1 MAIFNNT
8 NGNQTFNGVP
18 GEYNQVDYRGSLS
31 DFRIYRNDN
40 GTVTVEH
47 PTLGT
52 DILNRIDGF
61 WFGGDNSWFSID
73 DAIAQT
79 PGRGGAVTAPTPFIN
94 AWGVLEGT
102 DGNDTLFDTFATNG
116 LYGGEG
122 NDFLFGS
129 LLNYSQ
135 AEYDG
140 SADDYTFTQNAN
152 GSVRVTSAQYGVDT
166 LNNIDGIW
174 FRGEARWSS
183 VEDLIET
190 TGGNDTGGNG
200 GGTGTVIGGVITGRN
215 DVNDRL
221 EGTNANDTFYAGRGD
236 DAINGGGG
244 RDTLR
249 VDGDITEWTF
259 DLQNNGTLIMTHPT
273 WGENIVT
280 GVEQLFSIRAGR
292 NYTIDQA
299 LQLTDRLPEFRLD
312 ADNVLNGT
320 NGNDNMVGANAGT
333 NFYGGL
339 GDDVFIGSGRNY
351 DQINYDGDRSEYTFT
366 QNANGS
372 ITSDHP
378 IWGTDTLTNIDGIFF
393 NGTGTGGEWIAPD
406 DLFIV

>member
-1 MAIFNNT
+1 
-8 NGNQTFNGVP
+8 
-18 GEYNQVDYRGSLS
+18 
-31 DFRIYRNDN
+31 
-40 GTVTVEH
+40 
-47 PTLGT
+47 LGT

-333 NFYGGL
+333 NFIIWLYLGANGASFLTRLSGCVIPPFIIMTSRGTGPLKLGQPRKYGRCQIL
-339 GDDVFIGSGRNY
+339 RRLRAAKDDVGFGHFSFI
-351 DQINYDGDRSEYTFT
+351 
-366 QNANGS
+366 
-372 ITSDHP
+372 
-378 IWGTDTLTNIDGIFF
+378 TLFLVPYWCEC
-393 NGTGTGGEWIAPD
+393 GERHGARYISR
-406 DLFIV
+406 FR